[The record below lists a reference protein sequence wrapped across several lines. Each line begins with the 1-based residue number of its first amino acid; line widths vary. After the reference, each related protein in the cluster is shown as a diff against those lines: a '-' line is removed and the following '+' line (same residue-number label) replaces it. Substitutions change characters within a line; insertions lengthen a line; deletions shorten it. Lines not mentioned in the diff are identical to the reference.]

1 MTPLPAPGAALAAA
15 AREAASAAAKS
26 PRARRLHDARV
37 AAKRLRAYWRLLIV
51 ALGRREPRRRCRAL
65 GRAAR
70 VLSDA
75 RDAQSLRALALGLA
89 KTAKGPS
96 LHALSVL
103 LRRLPR
109 PAGRAALAG
118 PLDALTREL
127 ASSAEALETTASG
140 AASADVRAGRA
151 RLERRLSRSAR
162 RAARGGRIEDFHAA
176 RKRAKDLQYALEA
189 LGASKTETKPSR
201 VAAEKLG
208 KARDLTRLSRLAEG
222 ALSRALARRAA
233 ELQDSALRRLD
244 RVPS

>member
-15 AREAASAAAKS
+15 AREAASSAAKS

-37 AAKRLRAYWRLLIV
+37 AAKRLRAFWRLLIP
-51 ALGRREPRRRCRAL
+51 ALGRKEPRRRGRAL

-75 RDAQSLRALALGLA
+75 RDAQALRALALGLA

-96 LHALSVL
+96 QHALSAL
-103 LRRLPR
+103 MRRLPR
-109 PAGRAALAG
+109 PASRAALAG

-127 ASSAEALETTASG
+127 AASTGALEKAAG
-140 AASADVRAGRA
+140 RAASADVRAGRA
-151 RLERRLSRSAR
+151 RLERRLAR
-162 RAARGGRIEDFHAA
+162 AAARAARGGRIEDFHAA

-189 LGASKTETKPSR
+189 LGASKTETKPAR
-201 VAAEKLG
+201 DAAEKLG
-208 KARDLTRLSRLAEG
+208 KARDLTRLSRLAKG

-233 ELQDSALRRLD
+233 ELQDSALELL
-244 RVPS
+244 SGA